1 MHLSTKSNTISN
13 IPKARFE
20 VKGPPGT
27 QNESDEDRSQAV
39 HGPAG
44 TQNLP
49 TEAEQTPTP
58 EEPSHE

>member
-1 MHLSTKSNTISN
+1 MAILTTPTATLSN
-13 IPKARFE
+13 FE
-20 VKGPPGT
+20 VKGPQGT
-27 QNESDEDRSQAV
+27 QHVKDEDRSQPV

>member
-1 MHLSTKSNTISN
+1 MAILTTPTATLSN
-13 IPKARFE
+13 FE
-20 VKGPPGT
+20 VKGPQGT
-27 QNESDEDRSQAV
+27 QHEKDEDRSQPV

>member
-1 MHLSTKSNTISN
+1 MSMPTYLTTPTATLSN
-13 IPKARFE
+13 FE
-20 VKGPPGT
+20 VRGPKGT

-49 TEAEQTPTP
+49 NEAEQTPT
-58 EEPSHE
+58 EPSHE

>member
-49 TEAEQTPTP
+49 TEPTTAP
-58 EEPSHE
+58 KPSRNE